1 MSSTKE
7 DPSNSSSSAEE
18 EPLPS
23 FSLPNSIST
32 VLDPSFQ
39 INSDYTYFQVL
50 WAAESA
56 RTMIYCLKDRIRS
69 SFMNFEKN
77 EIISKSQTLGEA
89 LHDLTVKLDARC
101 EEYISKTCE
110 QDWPL
115 VEKFIKALGAS
126 AIQKKIFR
134 HVLVYS
140 SGLTL
145 LGNSGNASFSGDNYN
160 PYAPPPMCY
169 ENEHTLCIGMTSSI
183 ASIFNVPLPEI
194 HQMTQASSIWVKENM
209 YTNNKTFSTD
219 IRLGRIGH
227 STVSALIGY
236 QVSLKQYQ
244 SIGSELLKNTMLD
257 HAPFR
262 EGEVGQQILKR
273 KNLRGKVATDLVNN
287 PVSAPNEL
295 ATVLKND
302 EKSGENNGAR
312 KRDRLFEVLTRLE
325 KDQNKKQKGN
335 DSGPNMDEKKK
346 EDMDVSM
353 GEEQE
358 NDDKKKKEKNDY
370 GPYKTDLSY
379 LEDQVKL
386 IGESYQMSFNE
397 VLFYNVIFSLLISV
411 NKNSK
416 REESVCKNYSIR
428 QRKMKRTWKKMVLL
442 KVNLT

>member
-7 DPSNSSSSAEE
+7 DPSNNSSSGTEE
-18 EPLPS
+18 EALPS

-69 SFMNFEKN
+69 SFMNFDN
-77 EIISKSQTLGEA
+77 EMISKSQTLGEA
-89 LHDLTVKLDARC
+89 LHDLTVQLDAQC
-101 EEYISKTCE
+101 EEYIRKTCE
-110 QDWPL
+110 EDWPL
-115 VEKFIKALGAS
+115 VEKFLKALGAS

-145 LGNSGNASFSGDNYN
+145 LGNSGSACYSGDNYN
-160 PYAPPPMCY
+160 PYAPPPMSY
-169 ENEHTLCIGMTSSI
+169 EKEHVLCIGMTSSI

-219 IRLGRIGH
+219 VRLGRMGH
-227 STVSALIGY
+227 GNVSALVGY

-273 KNLRGKVATDLVNN
+273 KNLRGKVATDLANN

-295 ATVLKND
+295 ATVLNND
-302 EKSGENNGAR
+302 GKSGENNGAR
-312 KRDRLFEVLTRLE
+312 KRDRLFEVLSRLE

-335 DSGPNMDEKKK
+335 DSGPNMDEKK

-386 IGESYQMSFNE
+386 VGESYQMSFNE
-397 VLFYNVIFSLLISV
+397 VLFYNIIFSLLISV

-416 REESVCKNYSIR
+416 KEESVCKNYSIR

>member
-1 MSSTKE
+1 MASTKE
-7 DPSNSSSSAEE
+7 DPSNSSSAEE
-18 EPLPS
+18 EALPS

-69 SFMNFEKN
+69 SFMNFDN
-77 EIISKSQTLGEA
+77 EMISKSQTLGEA

-101 EEYISKTCE
+101 EEYISKTSE
-110 QDWPL
+110 EDWPL
-115 VEKFIKALGAS
+115 VEKFLKALGAS

-145 LGNSGNASFSGDNYN
+145 LGNSGNATYSGDNYN

-183 ASIFNVPLPEI
+183 ASIFNIPLPEI
-194 HQMTQASSIWVKENM
+194 HQMTQASSIWVKETV

-219 IRLGRIGH
+219 LRLGRMGH
-227 STVSALIGY
+227 GTVSALIGY

-262 EGEVGQQILKR
+262 DGEVGQQILKR
-273 KNLRGKVATDLVNN
+273 KNLRGKVATDLANN

-295 ATVLKND
+295 ATVLNKDGN
-302 EKSGENNGAR
+302 SGESNSPR
-312 KRDRLFEVLTRLE
+312 KRDRLFEVLSRLE

-335 DSGPNMDEKKK
+335 DTGSKMDEKKK
-346 EDMDVSM
+346 EDMDVNM
-353 GEEQE
+353 EEATE
-358 NDDKKKKEKNDY
+358 DDDKKKKENNDY

-386 IGESYQMSFNE
+386 VGELYQMSFE
-397 VLFYNVIFSLLISV
+397 VLFYNIIFSLVPS
-411 NKNSK
+411 
-416 REESVCKNYSIR
+416 
-428 QRKMKRTWKKMVLL
+428 
-442 KVNLT
+442 